1 MAEKGNDM
9 SLIYEPRGKA
19 REYSPLAL
27 NVYSGGCDH
36 ACRYCYCAD
45 MGRAFGR
52 DWTPVPMPRDLA
64 GLPREAEKASR
75 QVLMCFVSD
84 PYCAADV
91 QYGKTREALTILRAS
106 HCSVAIL
113 TKGGSRCL
121 RDLDIFRGWPD
132 GRVKVGATLT
142 FRSASRCAEWEPGA
156 ACPDERIDALR
167 QLHAAGVK
175 TWASIEPVIDPVE
188 SLAIIEASLPY
199 VDAYKVGK
207 WNHDARANATDW
219 PAFGRAAVD
228 MIRAAGRRLY
238 VKADLRPHMPDGYLT
253 AAECDMNSLS
263 LPERP
268 TERTLFA

>member
-1 MAEKGNDM
+1 M
-9 SLIYEPRGKA
+9 SLIYEPKGKA

-27 NVYSGGCDH
+27 NTYSGGCDH
-36 ACRYCYCAD
+36 RCRYCYCPGIMRGAWND
-45 MGRAFGR
+45 
-52 DWTPVPMPRDLA
+52 TPRPRSLA
-64 GLPREAEKASR
+64 GLGREAVGASR
-75 QVLMCFVSD
+75 QILLCFMSD
-84 PYCAADV
+84 PYCAAERTHRN
-91 QYGKTREALTILRAS
+91 TRHALEILHAAR
-106 HCSVAIL
+106 CSVAIL
-113 TKGGSRCL
+113 TKGGARCL
-121 RDLDIFRGWPD
+121 DDFAMFRAWPD
-132 GRVKVGATLT
+132 SRVKVGATLT
-142 FRSASRCAEWEPGA
+142 FRSAARCAEWEPGA
-156 ACPDERIDALR
+156 ATPDDRLDTLR

-228 MIRAAGRRLY
+228 MIRAAGKALY

-253 AAECDMNSLS
+253 ATECDMNGLS

-268 TERTLFA
+268 AERTLFV